1 MGDITNDDSE
11 VTIPR
16 NYPSPPRVLSRQGA
30 LWECSP
36 PRVSPLL
43 RRYQVKAQGSWDLTT
58 GWDFRLERHQRKAKA
73 HVRRET
79 PWMLMLEPPCYA
91 FSQIQSLNKGNEPSE
106 EVLRKQAE
114 GMQLL

>member
-16 NYPSPPRVLSRQGA
+16 NFSKKVSHSEPSTLLDSEGINPFPPSAKPPGGFV
-30 LWECSP
+30 EVFSP

-43 RRYQVKAQGSWDLTT
+43 RKYQVKVQGSWDLTT

-73 HVRRET
+73 H
-79 PWMLMLEPPCYA
+79 
-91 FSQIQSLNKGNEPSE
+91 
-106 EVLRKQAE
+106 
-114 GMQLL
+114 